1 MDERDN
7 IGVEEK
13 FVSSS
18 LSLSLSKS
26 NILVIQ
32 ELMIMPLFCSVLVA
46 KASFEIIDEM
56 HYTLAKS
63 KS

>member
-32 ELMIMPLFCSVLVA
+32 ELMIMPFVLFSA
-46 KASFEIIDEM
+46 GS
-56 HYTLAKS
+56 
-63 KS
+63 

>member
-18 LSLSLSKS
+18 LSLSKS
-26 NILVIQ
+26 NILLIQ
-32 ELMIMPLFCSVLVA
+32 ELMIMPFVLFSA
-46 KASFEIIDEM
+46 GS
-56 HYTLAKS
+56 
-63 KS
+63 

>member
-18 LSLSLSKS
+18 LSLSLFKS

-32 ELMIMPLFCSVLVA
+32 ELMIMPFVLFSA
-46 KASFEIIDEM
+46 GS
-56 HYTLAKS
+56 
-63 KS
+63 

>member
-18 LSLSLSKS
+18 LSLSLSLSLSKS

-32 ELMIMPLFCSVLVA
+32 ELMIMPFVLFSA
-46 KASFEIIDEM
+46 GS
-56 HYTLAKS
+56 
-63 KS
+63 